1 MLSSVLFVTNKAKR
15 QQPVVG
21 WQTAVQTKP
30 IWGGPAQIRASNYAK
45 RSQFGELAGWGQ
57 LYKQTQF
64 APDGATGP
72 SPRPL
77 ALTLPPAPGSSAPNK
92 ANLPASAGKD
102 GGRPGQGRCRRR
114 AGSCETKPIPGGAK
128 GRVSA
133 LWGRIYGESYIR
145 QVPAKQ
151 TQFRRMGHSR
161 TIATAG
167 DDAIR
172 RRGNRAKQSQFLAVS
187 GEDAHPTKRSKRAKQ
202 SQFPA
207 GAGSGAEGCC
217 TNKPNSRHYA
227 DPEIGVPGRAN
238 CAKQSQ
244 LGARCPEMGAGRPA
258 GAFRRGRLCQ
268 TNPISGVSW
277 KPRGPGI

>member
-1 MLSSVLFVTNKAKR
+1 
-15 QQPVVG
+15 
-21 WQTAVQTKP
+21 
-30 IWGGPAQIRASNYAK
+30 
-45 RSQFGELAGWGQ
+45 
-57 LYKQTQF
+57 
-64 APDGATGP
+64 
-72 SPRPL
+72 
-77 ALTLPPAPGSSAPNK
+77 LTLPPAPGASAPNK
-92 ANLPASAGKD
+92 ANFPASAGKD

-114 AGSCETKPIPGGAK
+114 AGSCETKPISGGAK

-133 LWGRIYGESYIR
+133 LWGRSYGESYIR

-151 TQFRRMGHSR
+151 TQLRRMGHSR

-187 GEDAHPTKRSKRAKQ
+187 GEDAHPTNRSKRAKQ

-227 DPEIGVPGRAN
+227 DPEVGVPGRAN

-244 LGARCPEMGAGRPA
+244 LGPVSGNGRGPA
-258 GAFRRGRLCQ
+258 GWGLSAGTIVSNKPSFRCILETWRSGDMIAGLPRPDLGSSFGRELGMA
-268 TNPISGVSW
+268 S
-277 KPRGPGI
+277 K